1 MKGELTEMAGRLAL
15 KEKTT
20 KLYALKQRHGVPW
33 WPNG

>member
-1 MKGELTEMAGRLAL
+1 MNGGLTEIAGRLAL

-20 KLYALKQRHGVPW
+20 ELYTLKQRHGVPW